1 MSKICN
7 AADAVADIQSG
18 QAVVSVGVIGYLTP
32 DHLLG
37 ALADRFRRAGAPRDL
52 TFFSPVSIGDAMS
65 IRGMDHVA
73 IEGLM
78 KRIISGNFINPVDPA
93 TGRRPELMRLIREN
107 KVEAYCWPIGATMHW
122 LREVGRRSPGYL
134 TRIGV
139 GSYIDPRQCGGK
151 YTQCAREDL
160 VRLLQIDGE
169 EHLFYPRWPLNV
181 GFLRATSAD
190 EYGNLSFEDEPLLSC
205 ALALALAVKAC
216 GGTVIAQVRK
226 IVPRQARTA
235 QAVRVPGELVDRIVI
250 APDQWMTTGVRYD
263 DSYLGG
269 QIFRGA
275 NGTQLPEGADK
286 IIARRTAAEIRPDE
300 VAIFGFGA
308 SSDVPTVML
317 EDGAFEGDGLLRY
330 RFTTEHGS
338 FGGIVRSGWQ
348 FSANQYPESLID
360 GPSQFDFINGG
371 NCPVAALAFA
381 QFDRAGNVNV
391 SRFAG
396 ANPGPGGFI
405 DIAYNAREIL
415 LTGTFTTV
423 GLRAAGS
430 GGRLAIEQEGRVRK
444 FVERAEEIT
453 YPLRRGVIE
462 RGQKATII
470 TERALFAVEPDGLV
484 LTEVAP
490 GIDVKS
496 QVIDLMEFA
505 PLRIAEPLRSMD
517 NRLFG
522 G

>member
-1 MSKICN
+1 MSKLCS
-7 AADAVADIQSG
+7 ADDAVASIQSG
-18 QAVVSVGVIGYLTP
+18 QAVASVGVIGYLTP

-37 ALADRFRRAGAPRDL
+37 ALAERFRRTGAPRDL

-78 KRIISGNFINPVDPA
+78 KRIVSGNFINPVDPA

-107 KVEAYCWPIGATMHW
+107 RVEAYCWPIGATMHW
-122 LREVGRRSPGYL
+122 LREVARRGPGYL

-139 GSYIDPRQCGGK
+139 GSYIDPRQCGGR
-151 YTQCAREDL
+151 YTASARDDL
-160 VRLLQIDGE
+160 VRLTQMDGE
-169 EHLFYPRWPLNV
+169 EYLFYPRWPLDV
-181 GFLRATSAD
+181 GFVRATSAD
-190 EYGNLSFEDEPLLSC
+190 EYGNLSFEDEPLMSG
-205 ALALALAVKAC
+205 ALALAMAVKAC

-226 IVPRQARTA
+226 VVPRQSRRA
-235 QAVRVPGELVDRIVI
+235 QAVRIPGELVDRVVI

-269 QIFRGA
+269 QVFRGTD
-275 NGTQLPEGADK
+275 GTRLPEGADK
-286 IIARRTAAEIRPDE
+286 IIARRTAAQIRPDE

-317 EDGAFEGDGLLRY
+317 EDGAFDGDGLLRY

-381 QFDRAGNVNV
+381 QFDQAGNVNV

-405 DIAYNAREIL
+405 DIAYNAREIF
-415 LTGTFTTV
+415 LTGTFTTA
-423 GLRAAGS
+423 GLRVAGTN
-430 GGRLAIEQEGRVRK
+430 GRLAIEQEGRVRK
-444 FVERAEEIT
+444 FVQRVEEIT
-453 YPLRRGVIE
+453 YPLLRGVVE
-462 RGQKATII
+462 RGQKATVI

-490 GIDVKS
+490 GIDVKT

-505 PLRIAEPLRSMD
+505 PVRIAEPLRTMEAS
-517 NRLFG
+517 LFQT
-522 G
+522 